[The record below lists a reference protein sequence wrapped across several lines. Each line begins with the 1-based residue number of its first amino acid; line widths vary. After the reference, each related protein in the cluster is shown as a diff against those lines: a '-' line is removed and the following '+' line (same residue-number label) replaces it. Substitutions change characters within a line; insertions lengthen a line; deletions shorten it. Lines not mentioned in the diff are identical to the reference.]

1 MKPRWRGAGGHV
13 KPRSGRRRA
22 CETQVAGRRRACEAQ
37 VAGRRRACEA
47 QVAGRRRACETQD
60 CLEIEAQSGP
70 TWN

>member
-37 VAGRRRACEA
+37 VAGRRRACET
-47 QVAGRRRACETQD
+47 QVAGAGGLVKPRWRAQE
-60 CLEIEAQSGP
+60 GM
-70 TWN
+70 

>member
-1 MKPRWRGAGGHV
+1 MKPRSR
-13 KPRSGRRRA
+13 RRRA
-22 CETQVAGRRRACEAQ
+22 CETQ

-70 TWN
+70 AWN